1 MLLSPPESA
10 AWGADL
16 VREAW
21 LSGRRGRK
29 AADFESDGP
38 VPYVQGPRDAEG
50 GVLYD
55 RAG

>member
-10 AWGADL
+10 ARGANL

-21 LSGRRGRK
+21 LSGRRVRK
-29 AADFESDGP
+29 AANFESGVP